1 MVGGVCEVKDRIRI
15 RRPSFVFLSKIK
27 ESGVKNSKILNIG
40 RRSLL
45 RGKIGRKEKE
55 RMI

>member
-27 ESGVKNSKILNIG
+27 ESGVKNSKF
-40 RRSLL
+40 
-45 RGKIGRKEKE
+45 
-55 RMI
+55 